1 MRPILAILLL
11 ASAAFAA
18 TEAAVP
24 LGKSVTLTASATGST
39 PITYQWSKNG
49 VAISGATASAYSIP
63 VYAATHAG
71 SYTVKVSNLAGSAT
85 SQPVALST
93 ATAPVVV
100 EIKVTVQ

>member
-1 MRPILAILLL
+1 MRSILIALLL

-24 LGKSVTLTASATGST
+24 LGKSVMLTASATGST
-39 PITYQWSKNG
+39 PLTYQWSKDG
-49 VAISGATASAYSIP
+49 RAISGATASTYSIP

-71 SYTVKVSNLAGSAT
+71 SYSVKVSNVAGSAT
-85 SQPVALST
+85 SQPIAIST
-93 ATAPVVV
+93 ATAPTVV